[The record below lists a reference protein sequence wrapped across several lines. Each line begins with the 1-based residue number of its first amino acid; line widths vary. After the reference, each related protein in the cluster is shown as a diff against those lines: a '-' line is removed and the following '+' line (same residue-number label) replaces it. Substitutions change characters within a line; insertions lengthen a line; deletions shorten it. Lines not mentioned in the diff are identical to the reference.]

1 MIKMSKGTETLTFNP
16 ERVNNEGTLRIT
28 IEKRDAKNAVV
39 SRNFMLGQQSDLFNL
54 RCKAWNEG
62 WK

>member
-1 MIKMSKGTETLTFNP
+1 MNKGTETLIISP
-16 ERVNNEGTLRIT
+16 ERVNNEGTIRFT
-28 IEKRDAKNAVV
+28 IEKRDAKNAVIA
-39 SRNFMLGQQSDLFNL
+39 RNFILGQQCDLFNL

>member
-16 ERVNNEGTLRIT
+16 ERVNTEGTIRIT
-28 IEKRDAKNAVV
+28 IEKRDAKTAVV

>member
-1 MIKMSKGTETLTFNP
+1 MNKGTETLIISP
-16 ERVNNEGTLRIT
+16 ERVNNEGTIRIT
-28 IEKRDAKNAVV
+28 IEKRDAKNAVI
-39 SRNFMLGQQSDLFNL
+39 SRNFMLGQSSDLFNL